1 MKLFWGSFNND
12 ERKIYERMLVDACKL
27 ASNNSKSMVSS
38 ITVNDLLDMIIAAE
52 RNQLKD
58 LLSAAIELASK
69 CGFEH
74 ISTSKHYDTLSS
86 STKFNICSQRFKR
99 MDNYYSRNFSRGD
112 PTKTI
117 ANAYRPE

>member
-38 ITVNDLLDMIIAAE
+38 ITVNDLLDIIITAE

-69 CGFEH
+69 CGFED
-74 ISTSKHYDTLSS
+74 ISACKHYDTLSS
-86 STKFNICSQRFKR
+86 STKFNICSQRFKS
-99 MDNYYSRNFSRGD
+99 MDNFYSRYFAHGN

-117 ANAYRPE
+117 DRAYRPK